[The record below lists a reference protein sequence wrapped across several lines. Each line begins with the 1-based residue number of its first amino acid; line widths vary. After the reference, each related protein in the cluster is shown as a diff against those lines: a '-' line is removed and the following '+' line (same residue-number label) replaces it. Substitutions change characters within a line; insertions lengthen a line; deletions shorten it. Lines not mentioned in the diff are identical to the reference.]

1 MSQDGTQRLVT
12 TISEGMG
19 WMVDDRGDP
28 VRNPLVVADFEREVA
43 MSPHGVFKAAQM
55 PDAKAVVADE
65 LGPGGKVYTAVTF
78 TAAGSRIKATLN
90 EIGLVIRAESLPGDP
105 ITSSAPAVIAYGD
118 YRDVDGIKFPFR
130 ITQTRGTAF
139 GLTSPWPR
147 SSRMPASTRSPRPAS
162 GSASRQ
168 PLGGPPPGPT
178 LSQPVLQW
186 PSRS

>member
-1 MSQDGTQRLVT
+1 
-12 TISEGMG
+12 
-19 WMVDDRGDP
+19 
-28 VRNPLVVADFEREVA
+28 
-43 MSPHGVFKAAQM
+43 M

-130 ITQTRGTAF
+130 ITQTRGTVIVLD
-139 GLTSPWPR
+139 LTVAEVKPN
-147 SSRMPASTRSPRPAS
+147 AGFYAE
-162 GSASRQ
+162 
-168 PLGGPPPGPT
+168 PPGQHQEALAASP
-178 LSQPVLQW
+178 
-186 PSRS
+186 